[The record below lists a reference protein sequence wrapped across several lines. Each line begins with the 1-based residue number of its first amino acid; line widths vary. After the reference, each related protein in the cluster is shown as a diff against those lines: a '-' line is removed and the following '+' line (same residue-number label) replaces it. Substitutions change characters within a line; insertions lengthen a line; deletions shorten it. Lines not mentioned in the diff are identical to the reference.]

1 MPPEKILIVPS
12 CYNGPFHPKT
22 PGDARGRKRL
32 RVLWVGTVT
41 LAKGIQY
48 LVEAARL
55 LPGVDFDVFGPCRLR
70 KWVVDSFPH
79 NLRLRGKVPKLE
91 TARRYERADLF
102 VLPTISNNFPRTQ
115 LEAMAHG
122 LPVIITPNCGCAVT
136 DGLDGVIVPAR
147 NGPALA
153 EAIRRFET
161 DRGLL
166 ASMSQAAVEKAKTYT
181 KCDYLKRLC
190 EALESVPD
198 AHQGSRPQ
206 I

>member
-1 MPPEKILIVPS
+1 MSSDRAGSGNGWWILFLTTCASAVKCRSSKPPDDTSERISVP
-12 CYNGPFHPKT
+12 
-22 PGDARGRKRL
+22 
-32 RVLWVGTVT
+32 
-41 LAKGIQY
+41 
-48 LVEAARL
+48 
-55 LPGVDFDVFGPCRLR
+55 
-70 KWVVDSFPH
+70 
-79 NLRLRGKVPKLE
+79 
-91 TARRYERADLF
+91 
-102 VLPTISNNFPRTQ
+102 PTISDNFPRTQ